1 MTIHNIIYCSII
13 GSLLLLTSCAKE
25 ETRTST
31 IPYALVQIDIQT
43 QIEHGFNN
51 PYHTKEYHT
60 NGVSGYAG
68 VIAISNLDASNIYAF
83 DLCCP
88 HEAPTKN
95 VLTKKNSLE
104 LECLK
109 CKSVY
114 SIADGS
120 GRVVSGVST
129 ERLRSYRVIRDGYYY
144 RIRN

>member
-1 MTIHNIIYCSII
+1 MTIRTIIYSGII
-13 GSLLLLTSCAKE
+13 ACLITLTGCAKE
-25 ETRTST
+25 ETQTST

-51 PYHTKEYHT
+51 PYYTKEYFT

-68 VIAISNLDASNIYAF
+68 VIAISNFDASNIYAF

-88 HEAPTKN
+88 HEAPVKN

-104 LECLK
+104 LECPK
-109 CKSVY
+109 CKSIY

-129 ERLRSYRVIRDGYYY
+129 ERLRSYKVIRDGYYY